1 MINKR
6 HFFLGLG
13 SGLILGSVLLQLMLA
28 ANPVQPKN
36 NQTELSAF
44 TVEQLEAEAMKLDM
58 HLVPA
63 DAKAY
68 TSEQLKELLKTK
80 EAEWRASQAQTQQVT
95 VQPKDNS
102 TTASTP
108 PAQEKTNVEA
118 PKVTL
123 KIVAGMSLVKVSDK
137 LEDLGIVDSSA
148 KFVAY
153 GKKHGINSKIRT
165 GTYELSAD
173 QTFAEIAKI
182 ITTRP

>member
-1 MINKR
+1 VINKR
-6 HFFLGLG
+6 NFFLGLG

-28 ANPVQPKN
+28 ANPEQSKN
-36 NQTELSAF
+36 TANDQSSY
-44 TVEQLEAEAMKLDM
+44 TVEQLEAAAEKLNM
-58 HLVPA
+58 QLVPA
-63 DAKAY
+63 DSTAY
-68 TSEQLKELLKTK
+68 TEDQLKDLLKKK
-80 EAEWRASQAQTQQVT
+80 EAEWRASL
-95 VQPKDNS
+95 
-102 TTASTP
+102 P
-108 PAQEKTNVEA
+108 PAQEVSKATTNVTTTSTQEKKEA
-118 PKVTL
+118 PKKAF

-173 QTFAEIAKI
+173 QTFAEIAKT